1 MFCFLAFGCQYQCGQ
16 LPGKVVSETICYVS
30 SGTLN
35 SDPHSLLAIRFIFLT
50 KLRGLCVRSSC
61 LSACLRKMR
70 RKTRHCLL
78 ETSKQRWRSN
88 IALRFLLT
96 FCCHCCSFFYA
107 WCWRHILYLGLS
119 VCEWVSAWVHHCCYY
134 GWCGRAIGMASDLP
148 FEGRGFE
155 SWLRFC
161 ELEIFSGCHWVEI
174 ITNGMLVCKMFRACF
189 GVWISK

>member
-1 MFCFLAFGCQYQCGQ
+1 LLARVVFSVSFLYLECVVFCFLVFGCQYQCGQ

-35 SDPHSLLAIRFIFLT
+35 SDPDSLLAIRFIFLT

-88 IALRFLLT
+88 FALRFLFTVHFVVIVAL
-96 FCCHCCSFFYA
+96 SFHA
-107 WCWRHILYLGLS
+107 SVTVKNGAGGILYLGLS
-119 VCEWVSAWVHHCCYY
+119 VCE
-134 GWCGRAIGMASDLP
+134 
-148 FEGRGFE
+148 
-155 SWLRFC
+155 
-161 ELEIFSGCHWVEI
+161 
-174 ITNGMLVCKMFRACF
+174 
-189 GVWISK
+189 